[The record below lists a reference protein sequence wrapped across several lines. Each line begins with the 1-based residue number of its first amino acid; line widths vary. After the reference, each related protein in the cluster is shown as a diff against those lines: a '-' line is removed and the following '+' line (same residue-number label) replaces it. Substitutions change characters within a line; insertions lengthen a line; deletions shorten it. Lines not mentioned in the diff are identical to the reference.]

1 MSTTPSDP
9 LIWLVFA
16 CCLVLSFLLSGM
28 EAGVFA
34 LSRLRVRQQMR
45 AGRRSAKLLH
55 EHLENPER
63 FLWTIL
69 VGNTLANLMILGWLV
84 VLLNRTFPGQRVVF
98 VAIFCPTVF
107 LFYALFDLLPK
118 MLFRMYPNRLCMS
131 LARSFRFIHDVLR
144 PLVGLVQ
151 WASSFLLAWR
161 GGKTFTGKVFGNR
174 EELRSLMQESSQNL
188 SSEERSMINRVLD
201 LQSLT
206 VRQVMTPMAQV
217 VSIEQTATVA
227 SVLRLATE
235 RRLTRFPVWGT
246 RNNQRRVI
254 GIVDLNGILFR
265 EHLLEETP
273 LTEVVTT
280 AVYVDEDQRLE
291 VAMRR
296 LQRAGAR
303 LAIVLGRDGL
313 EIGIVSLQD
322 MLGTVFGEVSL

>member
-1 MSTTPSDP
+1 
-9 LIWLVFA
+9 
-16 CCLVLSFLLSGM
+16 M

-217 VSIEQTATVA
+217 VSIEQSATVA

-254 GIVDLNGILFR
+254 GIVDLNGISVSGAPVGGNSPNRGGDCRGLRGRRSTIGSRHAPTPARRSQARHRPGTRRPGNRDR
-265 EHLLEETP
+265 ELAGH
-273 LTEVVTT
+273 VGYRFWGGVFVTRT
-280 AVYVDEDQRLE
+280 SAHE
-291 VAMRR
+291 
-296 LQRAGAR
+296 
-303 LAIVLGRDGL
+303 
-313 EIGIVSLQD
+313 
-322 MLGTVFGEVSL
+322 